1 MNVLYFF
8 FLALII
14 LGLGSR
20 FYSRYVGRVIGEQK
34 DRPTPAVTQYDG
46 KDYVPAKP
54 HVLFGHHFSSI
65 AGAGP
70 ILGPTMGILY
80 GFVPAW
86 LWIIL
91 GGIFIGAVHDFTT
104 LFVSL
109 QEKGRSMAQIA
120 RRTLG
125 TPGFALFILF
135 TIVMIVL
142 VTSAFLTATATA
154 LTSKWPIQKLG
165 LSLGQTLL
173 KTEITADGQTLGII
187 RGIASM
193 SVIIITFL
201 SPLLGYLLY
210 VKKIKVAYAY
220 FFAAVVCVFSVW
232 MGIRYPV
239 RLDPETWMIILSVYV
254 LFASGV
260 PVWII
265 LQPRD
270 FINVQIMY
278 LGIAGLVLGL
288 LGGGLGGLSLHLPAF
303 NLAEGTK
310 NLGAIWPM
318 LFITIACGA
327 ISGFH
332 ALVATGTSSK
342 QLDNEKHAR
351 TIGYDG
357 MLLESVLAV
366 CVLLVIGSAFVFPE
380 YKNLVWPD
388 VGRSNPILAF
398 SLGVGKL
405 FNQAFSIPIALGSVF
420 GILMVEG
427 FVVTTLD
434 TAVRLNRY
442 LFEELWGLIF
452 KKVPTL
458 FKKFL
463 FNSALAVVLMW
474 VLAYFN
480 TFATLWP
487 IFGTANQ
494 LLAALSLIAVSTWLY
509 VRGRKNLITVIP
521 AIFMILTTTASL
533 LILLITKYIPQM
545 NVTLLVADVL
555 LLLLSLGVIYLSL
568 KTMVRLI
575 KERKQKG
582 KAGREIRSAS
592 ACPQDPNSD

>member
-1 MNVLYFF
+1 MNVLFFF
-8 FLALII
+8 FLGIII
-14 LGLGSR
+14 LALGGR
-20 FYSRYVGRVIGEQK
+20 FYSRVVARIIGEKK
-34 DRPTPAVTQYDG
+34 DRPTPAITEYDG
-46 KDYVPAKP
+46 RDYVPAKA

-65 AGAGP
+65 SGAGP

-154 LTSKWPIQKLG
+154 LTSKWPIDKLG

-173 KTEITADGQTLGII
+173 KTETAADGQTLGII
-187 RGIASM
+187 GGIASM
-193 SVIIITFL
+193 SVIIITCL

-210 VKKIKVAYAY
+210 VRKIKVGYAY
-220 FFAAVVCVFSVW
+220 LFAAVVCVFSVL

-260 PVWII
+260 PVWVI

-288 LGGGLGGLSLHLPAF
+288 LGGGLGGLQLHLPAF

-310 NLGAIWPM
+310 NLGLIWPM

-332 ALVATGTSSK
+332 ALVASGTSSK
-342 QLDNEKHAR
+342 QLDTEKHAR
-351 TIGYDG
+351 TIGYNA
-357 MLLESVLAV
+357 MLLESVLAA
-366 CVLLVIGSAFVFPE
+366 CVLLVVGSAFLFPE
-380 YKNLVWPD
+380 YKSLVWPD

-405 FNQAFSIPIALGSVF
+405 LNQAFSIPIALGSVF

-452 KKVPTL
+452 KKVPAL

-480 TFATLWP
+480 TFAALWP

-509 VRGRKNLITVIP
+509 VRGKKNLITVIP
-521 AIFMILTTTASL
+521 AVFMILTTTASL
-533 LILLITKYIPQM
+533 VILLLTKYIPQM

-555 LLLLSLGVIYLSL
+555 LLLLSLGVVFLSL
-568 KTMVRLI
+568 KTLANLI
-575 KERKQKG
+575 KEKKL
-582 KAGREIRSAS
+582 REEAS
-592 ACPQDPNSD
+592 HLASTSPKT

>member
-1 MNVLYFF
+1 MNVLFFF
-8 FLALII
+8 FLGIII
-14 LGLGSR
+14 LALGGR
-20 FYSRYVGRVIGEQK
+20 FYSRVVARIIGEKK
-34 DRPTPAVTQYDG
+34 DRPTPAVTEYDG
-46 KDYVPAKP
+46 RDYVPAKS

-65 AGAGP
+65 SGAGP

-91 GGIFIGAVHDFTT
+91 GGILIGAVHDFTT

-109 QEKGRSMAQIA
+109 QEKGKSMAQIA

-125 TPGFALFILF
+125 TPGFTLFILF

-154 LTSKWPIQKLG
+154 LTSKWPIDKLG

-173 KTEITADGQTLGII
+173 KTETTADGQTLGII
-187 RGIASM
+187 GGIASM
-193 SVIIITFL
+193 SVIIITCL
-201 SPLLGYLLY
+201 SPVLGYLLY
-210 VKKIKVAYAY
+210 VRKIRVGYAY
-220 FFAAVVCVFSVW
+220 LFAAVVCVFSVL

-260 PVWII
+260 PVWVI

-288 LGGGLGGLSLHLPAF
+288 LGGGLGGLQLHLPAF
-303 NLAEGTK
+303 NLAEGMK
-310 NLGAIWPM
+310 NLGLIWPM

-332 ALVATGTSSK
+332 ALVASGTSSK
-342 QLDNEKHAR
+342 QLDTEKNAR
-351 TIGYDG
+351 IIGYNA
-357 MLLESVLAV
+357 MLLESVLAA
-366 CVLLVIGSAFVFPE
+366 CVLLVVGSAFLFPE
-380 YKNLVWPD
+380 YKSLVWPD

-405 FNQAFSIPIALGSVF
+405 LNQAFSIPIALGSVF

-452 KKVPTL
+452 KKVPAL
-458 FKKFL
+458 LKKFL
-463 FNSALAVVLMW
+463 FNSALAVILMW

-480 TFATLWP
+480 TFAALWP

-509 VRGRKNLITVIP
+509 VRARKNLITVIP
-521 AIFMILTTTASL
+521 AVFMILTTTASL
-533 LILLITKYIPQM
+533 VILLLTKYIPQM

-555 LLLLSLGVIYLSL
+555 LLLLSLGVVFLSL
-568 KTMVRLI
+568 KTMFALI
-575 KERKQKG
+575 KG
-582 KAGREIRSAS
+582 KKLSGEAARLAPTS
-592 ACPQDPNSD
+592 PKT

>member
-1 MNVLYFF
+1 MNVLFFF
-8 FLALII
+8 FLALVI
-14 LGLGSR
+14 LALGSR
-20 FYSRYVGRVIGEQK
+20 FYSRFVAKIIGEQR
-34 DRPTPAVTQYDG
+34 DRPTPSVTEYDG

-65 AGAGP
+65 SGAGP

-86 LWIIL
+86 LWVIL

-109 QEKGRSMAQIA
+109 QEKGKSMAQIA

-154 LTSKWPIQKLG
+154 LTSKWPLDKLG

-173 KTEITADGQTLGII
+173 KTETSADGQTLGII
-187 RGIASM
+187 GGIASM

-201 SPLLGYLLY
+201 SPVLGYLLY
-210 VKKIKVAYAY
+210 VRKIRVAYAY
-220 FFAAVVCVFSVW
+220 LFAAVVCVFSVW
-232 MGIRYPV
+232 MGIQYPV
-239 RLDPETWMIILSVYV
+239 RLNPETWMIILSVYV

-278 LGIAGLVLGL
+278 LGIAGLFLGL
-288 LGGGLGGLSLHLPAF
+288 MVGGLGGLELHLPSF
-303 NLAEGTK
+303 NVAEGARS
-310 NLGAIWPM
+310 LGPIWPM
-318 LFITIACGA
+318 LFITVACGA

-332 ALVATGTSSK
+332 ALVASGTSAK
-342 QLDNEKHAR
+342 QLDKEKHAR
-351 TIGYDG
+351 TIGYNG
-357 MLLESVLAV
+357 MLLESVLAA
-366 CVLLVIGSAFVFPE
+366 CVLLAVGSAFLFPE
-380 YKNLVWPD
+380 YKSLVWPEPGM
-388 VGRSNPILAF
+388 GRSNPILAF
-398 SLGVGKL
+398 SLAVGKL
-405 FNQAFSIPIALGSVF
+405 LNQGFGIPIALGSVF

-452 KKVPTL
+452 RKVPPL
-458 FKKFL
+458 LKNFL
-463 FNSALAVVLMW
+463 FNSALAVALMW

-480 TFATLWP
+480 TFAALWP

-494 LLAALSLIAVSTWLY
+494 LLAALSLIAVSAWLS
-509 VRGRKNLITVIP
+509 VRGRKNLITVVP
-521 AIFMILTTTASL
+521 AVFMILTTTASL

-555 LLLLSLGVIYLSL
+555 LLLLSLGVVYLSL
-568 KTMVRLI
+568 KTVARLTR
-575 KERKQKG
+575 ERKQKG
-582 KAGREIRSAS
+582 KAQYQAHAAS
-592 ACPQDPNSD
+592 HM

>member
-1 MNVLYFF
+1 MNVLIFF
-8 FLALII
+8 FLGLAVIAL
-14 LGLGSR
+14 GGR
-20 FYSRYVGRVIGEQK
+20 FYSRVVAKIIGEKK
-34 DRPTPAVTQYDG
+34 DRPTPAHTEYDG
-46 KDYVPAKP
+46 RDYVPAKT

-80 GFVPAW
+80 GFIPAW
-86 LWIIL
+86 LWIIF

-109 QEKGRSMAQIA
+109 QEKGKSMAQIA

-154 LTSKWPIQKLG
+154 LTSKWPLDKLG
-165 LSLGQTLL
+165 LSLDQTLL
-173 KTEITADGQTLGII
+173 KIETSADGQTLGII
-187 RGIASM
+187 GGIASM

-210 VKKIKVAYAY
+210 VRKIKVIYAY
-220 FFAAVVCVFSVW
+220 LFAAVVCVFSIW
-232 MGIRYPV
+232 MGIQHPV
-239 RLDPETWMIILSVYV
+239 RLDPNIWMIILSVYV

-260 PVWII
+260 PVWVI

-278 LGIAGLVLGL
+278 LGIAGLILGL
-288 LGGGLGGLSLHLPAF
+288 LGGGLGGLQLHMPAF
-303 NLAEGTK
+303 NIAEGTK
-310 NLGAIWPM
+310 NLGLIWPM

-332 ALVATGTSSK
+332 ALVASGTSSK
-342 QLDNEKHAR
+342 QLDSEKHAR
-351 TIGYDG
+351 TIGYNG
-357 MLLESVLAV
+357 MLLESILAA
-366 CVLLVIGSAFVFPE
+366 CVLLVVGSAFLFPE
-380 YKNLVWPD
+380 YKSLVWPD

-405 FNQAFSIPIALGSVF
+405 LNQAFSIPIALGSVF

-452 KKVPTL
+452 KKVPYL
-458 FKKFL
+458 FKNFL
-463 FNSALAVVLMW
+463 FNSALAVALMW

-480 TFATLWP
+480 TFAALWP

-509 VRGRKNLITVIP
+509 VRGKKNLITVIP

-533 LILLITKYIPQM
+533 LILLFTKYLPQM
-545 NVTLLVADVL
+545 NVTLLVADIL

-568 KTMVRLI
+568 RTMMTLL

-582 KAGREIRSAS
+582 KAGYSE
-592 ACPQDPNSD
+592 QPNTNVQIV

>member
-1 MNVLYFF
+1 VNVLFYLI
-8 FLALII
+8 LALII

-20 FYSRYVGRVIGEQK
+20 YYSRFVGRIIGEK
-34 DRPTPAVTQYDG
+34 ADRPTPAVTQYDG
-46 KDYVPAKP
+46 RDFVPAKP

-65 AGAGP
+65 SGAGP

-86 LWIIL
+86 LWVVL

-120 RRTLG
+120 KRTLG

-154 LTSKWPIQKLG
+154 LTSKWPIGKLG
-165 LSLGQTLL
+165 LSLDQTLL
-173 KTEITADGQTLGII
+173 RTETTADGQTLGII
-187 RGIASM
+187 GGIASM

-210 VKKIKVAYAY
+210 VRKIKVVYAY
-220 FFAAVVCVFSVW
+220 LFAAVVCILSVW

-260 PVWII
+260 PVWVV

-278 LGIAGLVLGL
+278 LGIAALFLGL
-288 LGGGLGGLSLHLPAF
+288 LSGGLGGLTLHLPAF
-303 NLAEGTK
+303 NVAEGTK
-310 NLGAIWPM
+310 NLGLIWPM
-318 LFITIACGA
+318 LFITVACGA

-332 ALVATGTSSK
+332 ALVASGTSSK
-342 QLDNEKHAR
+342 QLASERHAR
-351 TIGYDG
+351 TIGYNG

-366 CVLLVIGSAFVFPE
+366 CVLLVVGSAFLFPE
-380 YKNLVWPD
+380 YKSLVWPE

-405 FNQAFSIPIALGSVF
+405 LNRAFSIPIALGSVF

-452 KKVPTL
+452 KKVPGL
-458 FKKFL
+458 LKNFL
-463 FNSALAVVLMW
+463 FNSALAVALMW

-480 TFATLWP
+480 TFAALWP

-494 LLAALSLIAVSTWLY
+494 LLAALSLIAVSTWLS

-521 AIFMILTTTASL
+521 AIFMIITTTASL
-533 LILLITKYIPQM
+533 LILLFTRYIPQM
-545 NVTLLVADVL
+545 NVTLLVADIL

-568 KTMVRLI
+568 RTMLRLMNE
-575 KERKQKG
+575 KKQKG
-582 KAGREIRSAS
+582 KVGDERRSAS
-592 ACPQDPNSD
+592 AG

>member
-1 MNVLYFF
+1 VNVLFF
-8 FLALII
+8 FFAGLIVLAL
-14 LGLGSR
+14 GGR
-20 FYSRYVGRVIGEQK
+20 FYSRIVARIIGEKK
-34 DRPTPAVTQYDG
+34 DRPTPAVTEYDG
-46 KDYVPAKP
+46 RDYVPAKP

-65 AGAGP
+65 SGAGP

-86 LWIIL
+86 LWVIL

-109 QEKGRSMAQIA
+109 QEKGKSMAQIA

-154 LTSKWPIQKLG
+154 LTSKWPIDKLG
-165 LSLGQTLL
+165 LAVGQTFL
-173 KTEITADGQTLGII
+173 KTETTADGQTLGII
-187 RGIASM
+187 GGIASM

-210 VKKIKVAYAY
+210 VRKIKVAYAY
-220 FFAAVVCVFSVW
+220 LFAAVVCVFSVW

-260 PVWII
+260 PVWIV

-278 LGIAGLVLGL
+278 LGIAGLFLGL
-288 LGGGLGGLSLHLPAF
+288 MAGGLGGLELHLPSF
-303 NLAEGTK
+303 NVAEGARS
-310 NLGAIWPM
+310 LGPIWPM
-318 LFITIACGA
+318 LFITVACGA

-332 ALVATGTSSK
+332 ALVASGTSAK
-342 QLDNEKHAR
+342 QLDKEKHAR
-351 TIGYDG
+351 TIGYNG
-357 MLLESVLAV
+357 MLLESVLAA
-366 CVLLVIGSAFVFPE
+366 CVLLAVGSAFVFSE
-380 YKNLVWPD
+380 YKSLVWPD

-398 SLGVGKL
+398 SLAVGKL
-405 FNQAFSIPIALGSVF
+405 LNQGFNIPIALGSVF

-452 KKVPTL
+452 KKVPAL
-458 FKKFL
+458 LKNFL
-463 FNSALAVVLMW
+463 FNSALAVLLMW

-480 TFATLWP
+480 TFAALWP

-494 LLAALSLIAVSTWLY
+494 LLAALSLVAVSTWLS

-521 AIFMILTTTASL
+521 AVFMILTTTASL
-533 LILLITKYIPQM
+533 VILLFTKYIPQM

-555 LLLLSLGVIYLSL
+555 LLLLSLGVVFLSL
-568 KTMVRLI
+568 KTMATLI
-575 KERKQKG
+575 KEKKLGGETPRLAPTSRKT
-582 KAGREIRSAS
+582 
-592 ACPQDPNSD
+592 

>member
-1 MNVLYFF
+1 MNVLFFF
-8 FLALII
+8 FLGLII

-20 FYSRYVGRVIGEQK
+20 FYSRWVGKVIGEQR
-34 DRPTPAVTQYDG
+34 DRPTPAVTLYDG

-65 AGAGP
+65 SGAGP

-86 LWIIL
+86 LWVIL

-125 TPGFALFILF
+125 TPGFTLFILF

-154 LTSKWPIQKLG
+154 LTSKWPLDKLG
-165 LSLGQTLL
+165 LSVEQTLL
-173 KTEITADGQTLGII
+173 KTETTPDGQTLGVIG
-187 RGIASM
+187 GIASM

-201 SPLLGYLLY
+201 SPILGYLLY
-210 VKKIKVAYAY
+210 IKKIKVAYAY
-220 FFAAVVCVFSVW
+220 LFAAVVCVFSVW
-232 MGIRYPV
+232 LGIHHPIRME
-239 RLDPETWMIILSVYV
+239 PETWMIILSIYV
-254 LFASGV
+254 LFAAGV
-260 PVWII
+260 PVWVI

-288 LGGGLGGLSLHLPAF
+288 VGGGLEGLKLHLPAF
-303 NLAEGTK
+303 NVAEGTK
-310 NLGAIWPM
+310 HLGAIWPM

-351 TIGYDG
+351 TIGYNG
-357 MLLESVLAV
+357 MLLESVLAA
-366 CVLLVIGSAFVFPE
+366 CVLLAVGSAFVFPE
-380 YKNLVWPD
+380 YKDLVWPE

-405 FNQAFSIPIALGSVF
+405 LNQAFSIPIALGSVF

-452 KKVPTL
+452 KTVPSL
-458 FKKFL
+458 FKKFI
-463 FNSALAVVLMW
+463 FNSALAVALMW

-480 TFATLWP
+480 TFAALWP

-509 VRGRKNLITVIP
+509 VRGRRNLITVIP

-533 LILLITKYIPQM
+533 LILLFTKYIPKM
-545 NVTLLVADVL
+545 NLTLLVADIL
-555 LLLLSLGVIYLSL
+555 LLLLSLGVVYLSL
-568 KTMVRLI
+568 KTLRRLI
-575 KERKQKG
+575 KQRRRQG
-582 KAGREIRSAS
+582 KAGYLEQAS
-592 ACPQDPNSD
+592 SRG

>member
-1 MNVLYFF
+1 MNVLFYFI
-8 FLALII
+8 LALVT

-20 FYSRYVGRVIGEQK
+20 FYSRYVGRIIGQK
-34 DRPTPAVTQYDG
+34 DDRPTPAVTQHDG
-46 KDYVPAKP
+46 RDFIPAKP

-65 AGAGP
+65 SGAGP

-86 LWIIL
+86 LWVVL

-120 RRTLG
+120 KRTLG

-154 LTSKWPIQKLG
+154 LTSKWPIDKLG

-173 KTEITADGQTLGII
+173 KTETAADGQTLGII
-187 RGIASM
+187 GGIASM

-210 VKKIKVAYAY
+210 VRKIRVAYAY
-220 FFAAVVCVFSVW
+220 LFAAVVCILSVW
-232 MGIRYPV
+232 MGIKYPV
-239 RLDPETWMIILSVYV
+239 RLDPETWMVILSVYV

-260 PVWII
+260 PVWVI

-278 LGIAGLVLGL
+278 LGIAALFLGL
-288 LGGGLGGLSLHLPAF
+288 LSGGLGGLSLHLPAF

-310 NLGAIWPM
+310 NLGLIWPM
-318 LFITIACGA
+318 LFITVACGA

-332 ALVATGTSSK
+332 ALVASGTSSK
-342 QLDNEKHAR
+342 QLASEKHAR
-351 TIGYDG
+351 TIGYNG

-366 CVLLVIGSAFVFPE
+366 CVLLVVGSAFLFPE
-380 YKNLVWPD
+380 YKSLVWPE

-405 FNQAFSIPIALGSVF
+405 LNGAFSIPIALGSVF

-452 KKVPTL
+452 KKVPGL
-458 FKKFL
+458 LKKFW
-463 FNSALAVVLMW
+463 FNSALAVALMW
-474 VLAYFN
+474 LLAYFN
-480 TFATLWP
+480 TFAALWP

-494 LLAALSLIAVSTWLY
+494 LLAALSLIAVSTWLS

-521 AIFMILTTTASL
+521 AVFMILTTTASL
-533 LILLITKYIPQM
+533 LILLFTKYIPQM
-545 NVTLLVADVL
+545 NVTLLVADIL
-555 LLLLSLGVIYLSL
+555 LLVLSLGVIYLSL
-568 KTMVRLI
+568 RTMLRLMNE
-575 KERKQKG
+575 KKQKG
-582 KAGREIRSAS
+582 KAGDERRSAS
-592 ACPQDPNSD
+592 ARRS

>member
-1 MNVLYFF
+1 VNVLFYLV
-8 FLALII
+8 LALVI
-14 LGLGSR
+14 LGLGGR
-20 FYSRYVGRVIGEQK
+20 FYSRYVGRIIGEKK

-46 KDYVPAKP
+46 RDFVPAKT

-65 AGAGP
+65 SGAGP

-80 GFVPAW
+80 GFLPAW
-86 LWIIL
+86 LWVVL

-125 TPGFALFILF
+125 TPGFTLFILF

-154 LTSKWPIQKLG
+154 LTSKWPIDKLG

-173 KTEITADGQTLGII
+173 KTETTADGQTLGII
-187 RGIASM
+187 GGIASM
-193 SVIIITFL
+193 SVIIITLL

-210 VKKIKVAYAY
+210 VRKIRVAYAY
-220 FFAAVVCVFSVW
+220 LFAAAVCIVSVW
-232 MGIRYPV
+232 LGIRYPI
-239 RLDPETWMIILSVYV
+239 RFDPNTWMMILSVYV

-278 LGIAGLVLGL
+278 LGIAGLFLGL

-310 NLGAIWPM
+310 NLGLIWPM
-318 LFITIACGA
+318 LFITVACGA

-332 ALVATGTSSK
+332 ALVASGTSSK
-342 QLDNEKHAR
+342 QLASEKHAR
-351 TIGYDG
+351 TVGYNG

-366 CVLLVIGSAFVFPE
+366 CVLLVVGSAFLFPE
-380 YKNLVWPD
+380 YKSLVWPE

-405 FNQAFSIPIALGSVF
+405 LNGAFSIPVALGSVF

-452 KKVPTL
+452 KNVPGL
-458 FKKFL
+458 LRNFL

-474 VLAYFN
+474 VLAHFN
-480 TFATLWP
+480 TFAALWP

-494 LLAALSLIAVSTWLY
+494 LLAALSLIAVSTWLS

-533 LILLITKYIPQM
+533 LILLFTKYIPQM
-545 NVTLLVADVL
+545 NVTLLVADIL

-568 KTMVRLI
+568 RTMMRLMAE
-575 KERKQKG
+575 KKQKG
-582 KAGREIRSAS
+582 RIGDERRSAS
-592 ACPQDPNSD
+592 AR

>member
-1 MNVLYFF
+1 VNVLILF

-20 FYSRYVGRVIGEQK
+20 FYSRYVGRVIGEQR
-34 DRPTPAVTQYDG
+34 DRPTPAVTLYDG

-65 AGAGP
+65 SGAGP

-80 GFVPAW
+80 GIVPAW
-86 LWIIL
+86 LWIVL

-154 LTSKWPIQKLG
+154 LTSKWPLDKLG
-165 LSLGQTLL
+165 LTLNQTLL
-173 KTEITADGQTLGII
+173 KTETTADGQVLGII
-187 RGIASM
+187 GGIASM

-210 VKKIKVAYAY
+210 VRKIKVAYAY
-220 FFAAVVCVFSVW
+220 LFAATVCVFSVW
-232 MGIRYPV
+232 MGIQYPV
-239 RLDPETWMIILSVYV
+239 RLAPETWMIILSVYV

-260 PVWII
+260 PVWVI

-288 LGGGLGGLSLHLPAF
+288 MAGGLGGLKLHLPAF
-303 NLAEGTK
+303 NVAEGTK

-332 ALVATGTSSK
+332 ALVASGTSSK
-342 QLDNEKHAR
+342 QLDSEKHAR
-351 TIGYDG
+351 TIGYNG

-380 YKNLVWPD
+380 YKSLVWPD

-405 FNQAFSIPIALGSVF
+405 LNQAFSVPIALGSVF

-452 KKVPTL
+452 KNVPSL
-458 FKKFL
+458 LKKFL
-463 FNSALAVVLMW
+463 FNSALAVALMW

-480 TFATLWP
+480 TFAALWP

-545 NVTLLVADVL
+545 NITLLVADVL
-555 LLLLSLGVIYLSL
+555 LLLLSLGVVFLSL

-575 KERKQKG
+575 RERKQKG
-582 KAGREIRSAS
+582 KAGYLGQAS
-592 ACPQDPNSD
+592 PIV

>member
-1 MNVLYFF
+1 MNVLFYLI
-8 FLALII
+8 LALII

-20 FYSRYVGRVIGEQK
+20 YYSRFVGRIIGEK
-34 DRPTPAVTQYDG
+34 ADRPTPAVTQYDG
-46 KDYVPAKP
+46 RDFVPARP

-65 AGAGP
+65 SGAGP

-86 LWIIL
+86 LWVVL

-120 RRTLG
+120 KRTLG

-154 LTSKWPIQKLG
+154 LTSKWPIEKLG

-173 KTEITADGQTLGII
+173 RTETTADGQTLGII
-187 RGIASM
+187 GGIASM

-210 VKKIKVAYAY
+210 VRKIRVAYAY
-220 FFAAVVCVFSVW
+220 LFAAAVCILSVW

-260 PVWII
+260 PVWVV

-278 LGIAGLVLGL
+278 LGIAALFLGL
-288 LGGGLGGLSLHLPAF
+288 LSGGLGGLTLHLPAF

-310 NLGAIWPM
+310 NLGLIWPM
-318 LFITIACGA
+318 LFITVACGA

-332 ALVATGTSSK
+332 ALVASGTSSK
-342 QLDNEKHAR
+342 QLASEKHAR
-351 TIGYDG
+351 TIGYNG

-366 CVLLVIGSAFVFPE
+366 CVLLVVGSAFLFPE
-380 YKNLVWPD
+380 YKALVWPE

-405 FNQAFSIPIALGSVF
+405 LNRAFTIPIAMGSVF

-452 KKVPTL
+452 KKVPGI

-463 FNSALAVVLMW
+463 FNSALAVALMW

-480 TFATLWP
+480 TFAALWP

-494 LLAALSLIAVSTWLY
+494 LLAALSLIAVSTWLS

-521 AIFMILTTTASL
+521 AIFMIVTTTASL
-533 LILLITKYIPQM
+533 LILLFTRYIPQM
-545 NVTLLVADVL
+545 NVTLLVADIV
-555 LLLLSLGVIYLSL
+555 LLLLSLGVVYLSL
-568 KTMVRLI
+568 KTMLRLI
-575 KERKQKG
+575 NEKKQKG
-582 KAGREIRSAS
+582 KAGCE
-592 ACPQDPNSD
+592 C

>member
-1 MNVLYFF
+1 VNVLFLF
-8 FLALII
+8 FLGLVILAL
-14 LGLGSR
+14 GGR

-65 AGAGP
+65 SGAGP

-125 TPGFALFILF
+125 TAGFALFILF

-142 VTSAFLTATATA
+142 VTSAFLTATSTA
-154 LTSKWPIQKLG
+154 LTSKWPIEKLG
-165 LSLGQTLL
+165 LSPDQTLL

-187 RGIASM
+187 GGIASM

-210 VKKIKVAYAY
+210 VRKIKVAYAY
-220 FFAAVVCVFSVW
+220 LFAAMVCVFSVW
-232 MGIRYPV
+232 MGIQHPV
-239 RLDPETWMIILSVYV
+239 RLEPETWMIILSVYV
-254 LFASGV
+254 LFAAGV
-260 PVWII
+260 PVWVI

-288 LGGGLGGLSLHLPAF
+288 LGGGLGGLKLNLPAF

-310 NLGAIWPM
+310 QLGAVWPM

-332 ALVATGTSSK
+332 ALVASGTSSK
-342 QLDNEKHAR
+342 QLDSEKHAR
-351 TIGYDG
+351 TIGYNG
-357 MLLESVLAV
+357 MLLESILAA
-366 CVLLVIGSAFVFPE
+366 CVLLAVGSAFVFPE
-380 YKNLVWPD
+380 YKSLVWPEPGM
-388 VGRSNPILAF
+388 GRSNPILAF

-405 FNQAFSIPIALGSVF
+405 LNQSFSIPIALGSIF

-452 KKVPTL
+452 KKVPSL

-463 FNSALAVVLMW
+463 FNSALAVALMW

-480 TFATLWP
+480 TFAALWP

-509 VRGRKNLITVIP
+509 MRGRKNLITIIP

-533 LILLITKYIPQM
+533 LILLFTKYIPQK
-545 NVTLLVADVL
+545 NVTLLVSDIL
-555 LLLLSLGVIYLSL
+555 LLLLSLGVVYLSL
-568 KTMVRLI
+568 KTMMKLI
-575 KERKQKG
+575 KERKRKKNFG
-582 KAGREIRSAS
+582 GLMGAS
-592 ACPQDPNSD
+592 PTV

>member
-1 MNVLYFF
+1 VNVLIFF
-8 FLALII
+8 FLGLII
-14 LGLGSR
+14 IALGGR
-20 FYSRYVGRVIGEQK
+20 FYSRVVAKVIGEKK
-34 DRPTPAVTQYDG
+34 DRPTPAHTEYDG
-46 KDYVPAKP
+46 KDYVPAKT

-65 AGAGP
+65 SGAGP

-86 LWIIL
+86 LWVIL

-109 QEKGRSMAQIA
+109 QEKGKSMAQIA

-125 TPGFALFILF
+125 TPGFTLFILF

-154 LTSKWPIQKLG
+154 LTSKWPLDKLG
-165 LSLGQTLL
+165 LSLDQTLL
-173 KTEITADGQTLGII
+173 KTETTADGQTLGII
-187 RGIASM
+187 GGIASM
-193 SVIIITFL
+193 SVIIITLL

-210 VKKIKVAYAY
+210 VKKIKVIYAY
-220 FFAAVVCVFSVW
+220 LFAAVVCVFSVW
-232 MGIRYPV
+232 MGILHPV
-239 RLDPETWMIILSVYV
+239 RFDPETWMIILSVYV

-260 PVWII
+260 PVWVI

-278 LGIAGLVLGL
+278 LGIAGLILGL
-288 LGGGLGGLSLHLPAF
+288 LGGGLGGLQLHLPAF
-303 NLAEGTK
+303 NIAEGTK
-310 NLGAIWPM
+310 NLGLIWPM

-332 ALVATGTSSK
+332 SLVASGTSSK

-351 TIGYDG
+351 TVGYNA
-357 MLLESVLAV
+357 MLLESILAA
-366 CVLLVIGSAFVFPE
+366 CVLLVVGSAFLFPE
-380 YKNLVWPD
+380 YKSLVWPEP
-388 VGRSNPILAF
+388 GMGSSNPILAF

-405 FNQAFSIPIALGSVF
+405 LNQAFSIPIALGSVF

-480 TFATLWP
+480 TFAALWP

-509 VRGRKNLITVIP
+509 MRGRKNLITVIP
-521 AIFMILTTTASL
+521 AVFMILTTTASL

-545 NVTLLVADVL
+545 NLTLLVADIL
-555 LLLLSLGVIYLSL
+555 LLLLSLGVVYLSL
-568 KTMVRLI
+568 KTLFTLI
-575 KERKQKG
+575 KSKKQKG
-582 KAGREIRSAS
+582 ETPRMAPANPKA
-592 ACPQDPNSD
+592 

>member
-1 MNVLYFF
+1 MNVLFFF
-8 FLALII
+8 FLGLII

-65 AGAGP
+65 SGAGP

-86 LWIIL
+86 LWIVI

-154 LTSKWPIQKLG
+154 LTSKWPIDKLG
-165 LSLGQTLL
+165 LSLDQTLL
-173 KTEITADGQTLGII
+173 KIETTADGQTLGII
-187 RGIASM
+187 GGIASM

-210 VKKIKVAYAY
+210 VRKIKVVYAY
-220 FFAAVVCVFSVW
+220 LFAAVVCIFSVW
-232 MGIRYPV
+232 MGIQYPV
-239 RLDPETWMIILSVYV
+239 RLAPETWMIILSVYV

-278 LGIAGLVLGL
+278 LGIAGLFLGL

-303 NLAEGTK
+303 NVAEGTR
-310 NLGAIWPM
+310 NLGLIWPM

-332 ALVATGTSSK
+332 ALVASGTSSK
-342 QLDNEKHAR
+342 QLDSEKHAR
-351 TIGYDG
+351 TIGYNG
-357 MLLESVLAV
+357 MLLESVLAA
-366 CVLLVIGSAFVFPE
+366 CVLLVVGSAFIFPE

-405 FNQAFSIPIALGSVF
+405 LNQAFSIPIALGSVF

-427 FVVTTLD
+427 FVITTLD

-452 KKVPTL
+452 KTVPSL
-458 FKKFL
+458 FRKFI
-463 FNSALAVVLMW
+463 FNSALAVALMW
-474 VLAYFN
+474 ILAYFN
-480 TFATLWP
+480 TFAALWP

-494 LLAALSLIAVSTWLY
+494 LLAALSLIAVSTWLSL
-509 VRGRKNLITVIP
+509 RGRKNLITVIP
-521 AIFMILTTTASL
+521 AVFMILTTTASL
-533 LILLITKYIPQM
+533 CILLFTRYIPRM
-545 NVTLLVADVL
+545 NITLLVADIL
-555 LLLLSLGVIYLSL
+555 LLLLSLGVIYLSF
-568 KTMVRLI
+568 KTMLKLI
-575 KERKQKG
+575 K
-582 KAGREIRSAS
+582 
-592 ACPQDPNSD
+592 

>member
-1 MNVLYFF
+1 MNVLFLF
-8 FLALII
+8 IAALVILAL
-14 LGLGSR
+14 GGR
-20 FYSRYVGRVIGEQK
+20 FYSRYVGRIIGEKK

-46 KDYVPAKP
+46 RDFVPAKT

-65 AGAGP
+65 SGAGP

-86 LWIIL
+86 LWVVL

-125 TPGFALFILF
+125 TPGFTLFILF

-154 LTSKWPIQKLG
+154 LTSKWPIDKLG
-165 LSLGQTLL
+165 LSIGQTLL
-173 KTEITADGQTLGII
+173 KTETTADGQTLGII
-187 RGIASM
+187 GGIASM

-210 VKKIKVAYAY
+210 VRKIRVVYAY
-220 FFAAVVCVFSVW
+220 LFAAAVCILSVW

-239 RLDPETWMIILSVYV
+239 RLDPNTWMIILSVYV

-260 PVWII
+260 PVWVI

-278 LGIAGLVLGL
+278 LGIAGLFLGL
-288 LGGGLGGLSLHLPAF
+288 LSGGLGGLSLHLPAF
-303 NLAEGTK
+303 NLAEGTRS
-310 NLGAIWPM
+310 LGLIWPM
-318 LFITIACGA
+318 LFITVACGA

-332 ALVATGTSSK
+332 ALVASGTSSK
-342 QLDNEKHAR
+342 QLSSEKHAR
-351 TIGYDG
+351 TIGYNG

-366 CVLLVIGSAFVFPE
+366 CVLLVVGSAFLFPE
-380 YKNLVWPD
+380 YKSLVWPE

-405 FNQAFSIPIALGSVF
+405 LNGAFHIPIALGSVF

-452 KKVPTL
+452 KKVPGL
-458 FKKFL
+458 FKNFL

-480 TFATLWP
+480 TFAALWP

-494 LLAALSLIAVSTWLY
+494 LLAAPSLIAVSTWLS
-509 VRGRKNLITVIP
+509 VRGRRNLITVIP
-521 AIFMILTTTASL
+521 AVFMILTTTASL
-533 LILLITKYIPQM
+533 LILLFTKYIPQM
-545 NVTLLVADVL
+545 NVTLLVADIL

-568 KTMVRLI
+568 KTMVKLI
-575 KERKQKG
+575 SDRKQQG
-582 KAGREIRSAS
+582 TAGTGTRSAS
-592 ACPQDPNSD
+592 AC

>member
-1 MNVLYFF
+1 MNVLILF

-20 FYSRYVGRVIGEQK
+20 FYSRYVGRVIGEQR
-34 DRPTPAVTQYDG
+34 DRPTPAVTLYDG

-65 AGAGP
+65 SGAGP

-80 GFVPAW
+80 GIVPAW
-86 LWIIL
+86 LWIVL

-154 LTSKWPIQKLG
+154 LTSKWPLDKLG
-165 LSLGQTLL
+165 LTLNQTLL
-173 KTEITADGQTLGII
+173 KTETTADGQVLGII
-187 RGIASM
+187 GGIASM

-210 VKKIKVAYAY
+210 VRKIKVAYAY
-220 FFAAVVCVFSVW
+220 LFAATVCVFSVW
-232 MGIRYPV
+232 MGIQYPV
-239 RLDPETWMIILSVYV
+239 RLAPETWMIILSVYV

-260 PVWII
+260 PVWVI

-288 LGGGLGGLSLHLPAF
+288 MAGGLGGLKLHLPAF
-303 NLAEGTK
+303 NVAEGTK

-332 ALVATGTSSK
+332 ALVASGTSSK
-342 QLDNEKHAR
+342 QLDSEKHAR
-351 TIGYDG
+351 TIGYNG

-380 YKNLVWPD
+380 YKSLVWPD

-405 FNQAFSIPIALGSVF
+405 LNQAFSVPIALGSVF

-452 KKVPTL
+452 KNVPSL
-458 FKKFL
+458 LKKFL
-463 FNSALAVVLMW
+463 FNSALAVALMW

-480 TFATLWP
+480 TFAALWP

-545 NVTLLVADVL
+545 NITLLVADVL
-555 LLLLSLGVIYLSL
+555 LLLLSLGVVFLSL

-575 KERKQKG
+575 RERKQKG
-582 KAGREIRSAS
+582 KAGYLGQAS
-592 ACPQDPNSD
+592 PIV

>member
-1 MNVLYFF
+1 LNVLVFF
-8 FLALII
+8 FLALI
-14 LGLGSR
+14 LLALGSR
-20 FYSRYVGRVIGEQK
+20 FYSRFVARVIGEQK
-34 DRPTPAVTQYDG
+34 DRPTPATTQYDG

-65 AGAGP
+65 SGAGP

-86 LWIIL
+86 LWIVL

-109 QEKGRSMAQIA
+109 QEKGKSMAQIA

-125 TPGFALFILF
+125 TPGFTLFILF

-154 LTSKWPIQKLG
+154 LTSKWPLDKLG
-165 LSLGQTLL
+165 LALDQTFL
-173 KTEITADGQTLGII
+173 KTEIAADGQTLGII
-187 RGIASM
+187 GGIASM
-193 SVIIITFL
+193 SVIIITFF

-210 VKKIKVAYAY
+210 VRKIKVAYAY
-220 FFAAVVCVFSVW
+220 LFAAVVCVFSVW
-232 MGIRYPV
+232 TGIQYPI
-239 RLDPETWMIILSVYV
+239 RLEPSVWMIILSVYV

-260 PVWII
+260 PVWVV

-278 LGIAGLVLGL
+278 LGIAGLFLGL
-288 LGGGLGGLSLHLPAF
+288 IAGGVGGLQLHLPDF
-303 NLAEGTK
+303 NIAEGTR

-332 ALVATGTSSK
+332 ALVASGTSAK
-342 QLDNEKHAR
+342 QLDSEKHAR
-351 TIGYDG
+351 TIGYNG

-366 CVLLVIGSAFVFPE
+366 CVLLAVGSAFVFPE
-380 YKNLVWPD
+380 YKSLVWPEPGM
-388 VGRSNPILAF
+388 GRSNPILAF
-398 SLGVGKL
+398 SLAVGKL
-405 FNQAFSIPIALGSVF
+405 LYQGFGIPMALGSIF

-452 KKVPTL
+452 KKVPRIL
-458 FKKFL
+458 RNFL
-463 FNSALAVVLMW
+463 FNSALAVALMW
-474 VLAYFN
+474 LLAHFN
-480 TFATLWP
+480 TFAALWP

-494 LLAALSLIAVSTWLY
+494 LLAALSLIAVSTWLS

-533 LILLITKYIPQM
+533 LILLFTNYIPRK
-545 NVTLLVADVL
+545 NVTLLVADIL
-555 LLLLSLGVIYLSL
+555 LLLLSLGVVYLSL
-568 KTMVRLI
+568 KTAARLM
-575 KERKQKG
+575 KERKP
-582 KAGREIRSAS
+582 AGTAIG
-592 ACPQDPNSD
+592 

>member
-1 MNVLYFF
+1 MNVLVFF
-8 FLALII
+8 LLALI
-14 LGLGSR
+14 LLALGSR
-20 FYSRYVGRVIGEQK
+20 FYSRFVAKVIGEQK
-34 DRPTPAVTQYDG
+34 DRTTPAVTQYDG
-46 KDYVPAKP
+46 KDYIPAKP

-65 AGAGP
+65 SGAGP

-86 LWIIL
+86 LWIVL

-109 QEKGRSMAQIA
+109 QEKGKSMAQIA

-142 VTSAFLTATATA
+142 VTSSFLTATATA
-154 LTSKWPIQKLG
+154 LTSKWPLDKLG
-165 LSLGQTLL
+165 LALDQTFL
-173 KTEITADGQTLGII
+173 KTETAPDGQTLGII
-187 RGIASM
+187 GGIASM
-193 SVIIITFL
+193 SVIIITFF

-210 VKKIKVAYAY
+210 VRKIKVAYAY
-220 FFAAVVCVFSVW
+220 LFAAVVCVFSVW
-232 MGIRYPV
+232 TGIQYPV
-239 RLDPETWMIILSVYV
+239 RLDPATWMIILSIYV

-260 PVWII
+260 PVWVV

-278 LGIAGLVLGL
+278 LGIAGLFLGL
-288 LGGGLGGLSLHLPAF
+288 IAGGLGGLQLHLPGF
-303 NLAEGTK
+303 NIAEGTR

-332 ALVATGTSSK
+332 ALVASGTSAK
-342 QLDNEKHAR
+342 QLDSEKHAR
-351 TIGYDG
+351 TIGYNG

-366 CVLLVIGSAFVFPE
+366 CVLLAVGSAFVFPE
-380 YKNLVWPD
+380 YKSLVWPEPGM
-388 VGRSNPILAF
+388 GRSNPILAF
-398 SLGVGKL
+398 SLAVGKL
-405 FNQAFSIPIALGSVF
+405 FYRGFGIPMALGSVF

-452 KKVPTL
+452 KNVPVL
-458 FKKFL
+458 FKSFL
-463 FNSALAVVLMW
+463 FNSALAVALMW
-474 VLAYFN
+474 LLAHFN
-480 TFATLWP
+480 TFAALWP

-494 LLAALSLIAVSTWLY
+494 LLAALSLIAVSTWLS

-521 AIFMILTTTASL
+521 AVFMILTTTASL
-533 LILLITKYIPQM
+533 LILLVTNYIPRK
-545 NVTLLVADVL
+545 NVTLLVADIL
-555 LLLLSLGVIYLSL
+555 LLLLSLGVVYLSL
-568 KTMVRLI
+568 KTAARLMR
-575 KERKQKG
+575 ERKQV
-582 KAGREIRSAS
+582 GRAIE
-592 ACPQDPNSD
+592 